1 MVTGLRSFRKR
12 KLTLTAMQ
20 REWRACG
27 PRLWLSHVDK
37 QVKVKTRRQ
46 EHRGRLLS
54 VDPVSASLVLVN
66 LVEGG
71 AAVCVVMGHAVEEVE
86 LLQEAGGEMTAQLWA
101 LFEPSPSSSL
111 DSTQTRRRRAAVCSW
126 LRKNRVPVEE
136 AGEEVRVAGALTIV
150 APYRPEDC
158 SSSNQVILDRVQRL
172 LRTQQERTEASD

>member
-1 MVTGLRSFRKR
+1 MLSSRKR
-12 KLTLTAMQ
+12 DMLFKIKCNCLPPSVPTARFWTVFQ
-20 REWRACG
+20 TAG
-27 PRLWLSHVDK
+27 PESFVSTERS
-37 QVKVKTRRQ
+37 
-46 EHRGRLLS
+46 G
-54 VDPVSASLVLVN
+54 PVRSSTVWSSKICLVLVN

>member
-1 MVTGLRSFRKR
+1 MLRG
-12 KLTLTAMQ
+12 
-20 REWRACG
+20 WRACG

-71 AAVCVVMGHAVEEVE
+71 ATVCVVMGHAVEEVE
-86 LLQEAGGEMTAQLWA
+86 VLQEAGGDSAPPLWT
-101 LFEPSPSSSL
+101 LFEPPPSCSL
-111 DSTQTRRRRAAVCSW
+111 DSPQTRRRRAAVCCW

-172 LRTQQERTEASD
+172 LRTRPDSD